1 MHVILL
7 LLSLLPFPL
16 ALALSHPHAAAHAQL
31 KRHGLHLRQDILHGL
46 LTGPGPFPQDP
57 PWVPD
62 YPTTFDGFCAP
73 NSSQTVGTFAGPTL
87 PSITDLLKRGAF
99 VERSGTGLKLLGE
112 DFRMVGTNVYWLGL
126 DENVIPDPS
135 YPSKTRVIE
144 VMGIVSAMRGTVIR
158 AHTLGISFGNPLSVM
173 PGPDTFNEA
182 AYEPIDF
189 AILMARIY
197 GIKLQ
202 IPLVDNYNWYHGG
215 KYQFIGWA
223 GIPWSGTGAAITPP
237 DVGAYFYNTSSIV
250 DSFKA
255 YITHHLNH
263 VNQYTGIAY
272 KDDPTI
278 LGWETGNELAAVLFN
293 DGPAPP
299 AWTAEIAGLI
309 KSIAPK
315 HLVVDGTYGF
325 YPETGQ
331 LQVSQ
336 IDIFSDHFYP
346 PSIARFQ
353 AGLALTQAADRV
365 YLAGEWDWT
374 GQFGGDTINDFTAAL
389 EAGQGVGDFFWS
401 LFGHDDKCC
410 LYVEHNDGY
419 SFYYPGRTQDMH
431 NKALVMVQ
439 HAYNMNQDTPPEVV
453 PAVACPQY
461 SFPDS
466 LFPSG
471 LNIANL
477 GL

>member
-1 MHVILL
+1 MLPLPLL
-7 LLSLLPFPL
+7 LLPLLPLVLGLAHPLSSTHSLL
-16 ALALSHPHAAAHAQL
+16 A
-31 KRHGLHLRQDILHGL
+31 RHGLNLRQDVLHGL
-46 LTGPGPFPQDP
+46 LSGPGPFPQDP
-57 PWVPD
+57 PWTTD
-62 YPTTFDGFCAP
+62 YPTSFGGYCAP

-87 PSITDLLKRGAF
+87 PSLQDLLKRNAF
-99 VERSGTGLKLLGE
+99 VSRSGTGLELLGE
-112 DFRMVGTNVYWLGL
+112 EFRIVGANVYWLGL

-135 YPSKTRVIE
+135 YPSKNRVIE
-144 VMGIVSAMRGTVIR
+144 IMGIVSAMRGTVIR
-158 AHTLGISFGNPLSVM
+158 GHTLGISFGNPLSIM
-173 PGPDTFNEA
+173 PSPDTYNEQ

-197 GIKLQ
+197 GIKLL
-202 IPLVDNYNWYHGG
+202 IPMVDNYNWYHGG

-255 YITHHLNH
+255 YITHHLSH

-278 LGWETGNELAAVLFN
+278 LGWETGNELCAVLYN

-299 AWTAEIAGLI
+299 AWTSEIAGLI
-309 KSIAPK
+309 KSLAPN

-325 YPETGQ
+325 YPESGQ
-331 LQVSQ
+331 LQVEVV
-336 IDIFSDHFYP
+336 DIFSDHFYP

-353 AGLALTQAADRV
+353 AGLALTQSANRV

-374 GQFGGDTINDFTAAL
+374 GQYGGDSIQSFTAAL
-389 EAGQGVGDFFWS
+389 EAGPGVGDFYWS
-401 LFGHDDKCC
+401 LFGHDDHCC
-410 LYVEHNDGY
+410 LYVEHDDGY
-419 SFYYPGRTQDMH
+419 SFYYPGRTEDMH
-431 NKALVMVQ
+431 DRAVVMTQ
-439 HAYNMNQDTPPEVV
+439 HAYEMNADASPEVV

-461 SFPDS
+461 AFPDE
-466 LFPSG
+466 LFPPG
-471 LNIANL
+471 LNVANL